1 MNNLLAGLNSLAA
14 GAAGAASAVTAGEAS
29 PQDIPKE
36 ELMTLCMKMNK
47 RMQAMESK
55 GKELVKKKATLTA
68 ERQKMLDLFRM
79 VMPVPSIIK
88 EDADLDLTALEQ
100 SWAEF
105 ESRRRDQLADLE
117 ARVTGKDQLM
127 QQSLKS
133 MEEHY
138 KKVIAD
144 LHATGTNGSSAQEG
158 DATGAPD
165 PSNNAASI
173 ESIIEA
179 ERDKMA
185 SRVCIAAQSD
195 GAFFIRRIIAILT
208 TLLVAASDD
217 FVVC

>member
-14 GAAGAASAVTAGEAS
+14 GAAGAASAATAGEAS

-195 GAFFIRRIIAILT
+195 GALLIGRIVAILT

-217 FVVC
+217 LVVC